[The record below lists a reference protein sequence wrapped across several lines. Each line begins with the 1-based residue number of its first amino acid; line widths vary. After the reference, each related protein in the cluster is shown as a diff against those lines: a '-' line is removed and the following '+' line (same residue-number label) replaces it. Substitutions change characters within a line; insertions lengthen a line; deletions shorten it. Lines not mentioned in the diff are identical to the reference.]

1 MIDTITKAKNAARLI
16 YKGKR
21 TLDDYTPE
29 EQVLIREA
37 YRIIYGHDIPEV

>member
-21 TLDDYTPE
+21 SIDDYTPA
-29 EQVLIREA
+29 EQVLIRQA
-37 YRIIYGHDIPEV
+37 YKMIYGVDLP